1 MFRLTSLLACLESC
15 GVLVITVLS
24 VCLAMKAIERERVR
38 SAGRQVRQPGKR
50 VSDTGSYRQPG
61 TLVLSAGKEKL
72 CVRT

>member
-38 SAGRQVRQPGKR
+38 SAGRQPGIR
-50 VSDTGSYRQPG
+50 YSTGSYRQPG